1 MTAIKSTSTSTSS
14 TPQCQTPVSQ
24 TPLSRSPRLGPQTT
38 SDKQRAELEQRL
50 ETNWNGLL
58 LNDYLNCDS
67 YAAEELF
74 ANEREELEHP
84 EEYPSVAKKVQTF
97 LQKARDAVE
106 KRLEADWN
114 GLVWNDYMN
123 CDSSSLQDLWAEER
137 RQLEEVKDEP
147 AKQSEEK
154 WSSTN
159 TGL

>member
-1 MTAIKSTSTSTSS
+1 M
-14 TPQCQTPVSQ
+14 
-24 TPLSRSPRLGPQTT
+24 SRSPRLGPQTT
-38 SDKQRAELEQRL
+38 SDKARSDLEHRL

-74 ANEREELEHP
+74 ANEREELSHP
-84 EEYPSVAKKVQTF
+84 EQYPQYENPTVAKKVAGF
-97 LQKARDAVE
+97 LQRAREALE
-106 KRLEADWN
+106 RRLETDWN

-137 RQLEEVKDEP
+137 RQLEEADE
-147 AKQSEEK
+147 KNKKIEQSNEEK

-159 TGL
+159 TGM